1 MGLAL
6 RIRDLSW
13 SFNANL
19 DPFLVIPALDIAA
32 GENVALCGPSGCGKS
47 SLLFLLVGM
56 ELPQKGS
63 MVWGDIDMAG
73 LNESARDAWRRRS
86 IGLVFQDFQLI
97 PELTVLENVLLAASF
112 QHWSPQASI
121 RANALRLLNRV
132 GLVNPRQSARSL
144 SRGEMQRTALARALL
159 FSPAIILA
167 DEPTASLDQENES
180 RVSDLLLET
189 CREAGATLIVAT
201 HQKRLMD
208 QASRVIRLAHGRL
221 AANP

>member
-47 SLLFLLVGM
+47 SLLFLLAGM

-112 QHWSPQASI
+112 QHWSP
-121 RANALRLLNRV
+121 
-132 GLVNPRQSARSL
+132 
-144 SRGEMQRTALARALL
+144 
-159 FSPAIILA
+159 
-167 DEPTASLDQENES
+167 
-180 RVSDLLLET
+180 
-189 CREAGATLIVAT
+189 
-201 HQKRLMD
+201 K
-208 QASRVIRLAHGRL
+208 
-221 AANP
+221 